1 MYVKKSIYQLSQC
14 AERLIF
20 PHTCLGCGYD
30 EINSKDI
37 LCYECISQL
46 PKTGFFNVIENP
58 VEKVFWGRLKI
69 LQGGAL
75 FYFAKGSLMQHL
87 LFELKYK
94 NNIQVG
100 YFFGRSMGNTLL
112 NATLYNHIDA
122 LIPLPLNK
130 EKEKIRGY
138 NQAQIICEGIASI
151 WQKPILNNVVS
162 RIKFTSTQTK
172 QNRIQRWQNMENVFV
187 ANNETTDLNNK
198 HILLIDDVITTG
210 ATLEACGNALIEAG
224 VKSISIATV
233 AYTIS

>member
-1 MYVKKSIYQLSQC
+1 MFIKKCIYPLVQS

-20 PHTCLGCGYD
+20 PHTCLGCGFD
-30 EINSKDI
+30 ELNPQQI

-46 PKTGFFNVIENP
+46 PNTGFFNVMENP
-58 VEKVFWGRLKI
+58 VEKIFWGRVPI
-69 LQGGAL
+69 LQAGAL
-75 FYFAKGSLMQHL
+75 LYFVKDSLMQHL
-87 LFELKYK
+87 LFELKY
-94 NNIQVG
+94 NYNIQVG
-100 YFFGRSMGNTLL
+100 YFFGRAMGNALL
-112 NATLYNHIDA
+112 NAALYNHIDA

-151 WQKPILNNVVS
+151 WQKPILNNVVT

-187 ANNETTDLNNK
+187 ANSEKVDLTNK
-198 HILLIDDVITTG
+198 HILLIDDVVTTG
-210 ATLEACGNALIEAG
+210 ATLEACGNALIEGG

-233 AYTIS
+233 AYTIY